1 MEKTI
6 THYEII
12 DNQTKA
18 VVGKAKTRKSASKS
32 VDRRDNAY
40 GAYRYSARAVYAAKP
55 ANDWQDATIEE
66 LDEALGDYSEHPELA
81 WNGE

>member
-1 MEKTI
+1 MKMEKTI

-18 VVGKAKTRKSASKS
+18 VVGKAKTRKAASRS

-40 GAYRYSARAVYAAKP
+40 GAYRYSARAVYA
-55 ANDWQDATIEE
+55 
-66 LDEALGDYSEHPELA
+66 YSLPFPQGWEFA
-81 WNGE
+81 G